1 MIFRKKIKLFTVLDV
16 KFMILK
22 LKKGTNMF
30 KLKLF
35 SFVLL
40 LAVLISTGNIF
51 AQVND
56 KPKKT
61 PEERAKFRADKM
73 KENLNLTDEQYQS
86 IYSMMLT
93 NMLDRKS
100 LREQYSTDKEGFKKA
115 MKEKRKNNRE
125 QLKNILND
133 DQKAKMK
140 QMRKQHRHE
149 KGKFKIDGRKK
160 HKTNQ

>member
-1 MIFRKKIKLFTVLDV
+1 
-16 KFMILK
+16 MILK
-22 LKKGTNMF
+22 IKKGTNMF

-35 SFVLL
+35 SLVFL
-40 LAVLISTGNIF
+40 LAVLISAGNIF

-61 PEERAKFRADKM
+61 IEERAKFRADKM
-73 KENLNLTDEQYQS
+73 KDKLNLTDDQYQS
-86 IYSMMLT
+86 VYNMMLT
-93 NMLDRKS
+93 NMQDRKS
-100 LREQYSTDKEGFKKA
+100 LKEQYGTDKEGFKKA

-140 QMRKQHRHE
+140 QMRKQHRQE
-149 KGKFKIDGRKK
+149 KGKFKMDGRKK

>member
-1 MIFRKKIKLFTVLDV
+1 
-16 KFMILK
+16 MILK